1 MMKYMG
7 CKRARGAVP
16 VMVAALLCGC
26 AGNGL
31 DPRLA
36 FMQPGLT
43 TRADVMLQFGRPNM
57 TFEQERILI
66 FLLDPADRNKG
77 PIVEDQTGIALD
89 VVVEFDDAGRLVR
102 HAAVP
107 P

>member
-1 MMKYMG
+1 MRYLAWM
-7 CKRARGAVP
+7 RARGMVP
-16 VMVAALLCGC
+16 VMIVALISAC
-26 AGNGL
+26 AGTGP

-43 TRADVMLQFGRPNM
+43 TRADVMLQFGRPHM

-66 FLLDPADRNKG
+66 FLLDPADRNNG
-77 PIVEDQTGIALD
+77 PIVEDRNRIALD

>member
-1 MMKYMG
+1 MKSTRWQLA
-7 CKRARGAVP
+7 RAAVP
-16 VMVAALLCGC
+16 AMVAALLCAC
-26 AGNGL
+26 AGNGQ

-66 FLLDPADRNKG
+66 FLLDPADRTKG
-77 PIVEDQTGIALD
+77 PIIEDQIGIALD
-89 VVVEFDDAGRLVR
+89 VVVEFDDAGLLLR